1 MSSFLKNIKTIE
13 SIEVTGK
20 VTFVRLDLN
29 VPIKNGI
36 ISDDTRIRESL
47 PTIRYLLDKKAKII
61 LASHLGRPK
70 SAHDKAFS
78 LEPVGQKLA
87 EMLGIEVILAE
98 DHSIDFMKPTLTG
111 LTKNQIILLE
121 NLRFQEGETNNDEA
135 LAREWASYCDIYIN
149 DAFGASHRAHA
160 SIDALPKL
168 MRVKACGFLIKK
180 ELEMLGQLLDHPK
193 KPFLAILG
201 GAKVSDKIKMIE
213 NLIDKVDAVIIG
225 GAMAYTFI
233 KAQGGNVGKSLVE
246 VDQIHYA
253 KELIKR
259 FEARNKSI
267 LLPVDHVF
275 AVSINDTEEKGISDN
290 QNIPHDMLGVDIGP
304 KSISAFVTAINEANT
319 IFWNGPMGVF
329 ETEAFSKGTC
339 AIAKALANKTGAL
352 RIIGGGDSASAANKA
367 GVANQIDHISTG
379 GGASLEF
386 IQGDKLPGIEAL
398 RERHRS

>member
-1 MSSFLKNIKTIE
+1 
-13 SIEVTGK
+13 
-20 VTFVRLDLN
+20 
-29 VPIKNGI
+29 
-36 ISDDTRIRESL
+36 
-47 PTIRYLLDKKAKII
+47 
-61 LASHLGRPK
+61 
-70 SAHDKAFS
+70 
-78 LEPVGQKLA
+78 
-87 EMLGIEVILAE
+87 
-98 DHSIDFMKPTLTG
+98 
-111 LTKNQIILLE
+111 
-121 NLRFQEGETNNDEA
+121 
-135 LAREWASYCDIYIN
+135 
-149 DAFGASHRAHA
+149 
-160 SIDALPKL
+160 

-213 NLIDKVDAVIIG
+213 NLIDKVDTVIIG

>member
-1 MSSFLKNIKTIE
+1 MSNFLKSIKSIE
-13 SIEVTGK
+13 DIEVTGK
-20 VTFVRLDLN
+20 VAFVRLDLN
-29 VPIKNGI
+29 VPISNGV

-47 PTIRYLLDKKAKII
+47 PTIRYLLEKKAKII

-70 SAHDKAFS
+70 SPHDKAFS

-87 EMLGIEVILAE
+87 EMLGTEVILAE
-98 DHSIDFMKPTLTG
+98 DHSVDFMKPTLTG

-121 NLRFQEGETNNDEA
+121 NLRFQEGETLNDEA
-135 LAREWASYCDIYIN
+135 LAREWASYSDVYIN

-180 ELEMLGQLLDHPK
+180 ELEMLGQLLDNPK

-201 GAKVSDKIKMIE
+201 GSKVSDKIGIIE
-213 NLIDKVDAVIIG
+213 NLIDQVDAVIVG

-233 KAQGGNVGKSLVE
+233 KSLGGNVGKSRVE
-246 VDQIHYA
+246 VDQINYTR
-253 KELIKR
+253 ELVKR

-267 LLPVDHVF
+267 LLPIDHVY
-275 AVSINDTEEKGISDN
+275 AVSINDSNPNGVSND
-290 QNIPHDMLGVDIGP
+290 QNIPDNMLGVDIGP
-304 KSISAFVTAINEANT
+304 KTISTFVTAINEANT
-319 IFWNGPMGVF
+319 IFWNGPMGIF
-329 ETEAFSKGTC
+329 ETEAFSKGTF
-339 AIAKALANKTGAL
+339 AIANAMASRKGAL

-367 GVANQIDHISTG
+367 GIANQIDHISTG